1 MRDDRDDSKTAADPR
16 ADLVIAI
23 LSVNNCPLDKTSDVP
38 IDVCNSIL
46 SSGTRDE
53 VSSLLSSVKG
63 VGPKVLNNFFVLRDG
78 S

>member
-1 MRDDRDDSKTAADPR
+1 MDILFLTLGILAALGG
-16 ADLVIAI
+16 AAGGVSLVR
-23 LSVNNCPLDKTSDVP
+23 LTSDVP

-46 SSGTRDE
+46 SSETRDE

-63 VGPKVLNNFFVLRDG
+63 VGPKVRNNFFVLRDG

>member
-1 MRDDRDDSKTAADPR
+1 MDILFLTLGILAALGG
-16 ADLVIAI
+16 AQLFVAGGVSLVR
-23 LSVNNCPLDKTSDVP
+23 LTSDVP

-46 SSGTRDE
+46 SSETRDE

-63 VGPKVLNNFFVLRDG
+63 VGPKVLTNFFFLRDG